1 MMILS
6 FVCSSLSSLSSSA
19 RLHHSFSLWWWYHP
33 LFLKAH
39 KIVPSFSVHRTK
51 VRRRRLSGKGERSRW
66 RGRLILSI
74 NPKKQ
79 FHRSRLFSSHKVSLT
94 LSLSQRG
101 RKREKKTKNDE
112 RRRRKTTSV
121 AMMRVCVLPARVNK
135 KGWSVVRRRKNA
147 FFLVFF
153 FSHKKKGK
161 KKRTIV

>member
-74 NPKKQ
+74 NPKNS
-79 FHRSRLFSSHKVSLT
+79 FIDHVSFPLT
-94 LSLSQRG
+94 KSLWLSLSQRG

-121 AMMRVCVLPARVNK
+121 AMMRVCVLPSRVNK
-135 KGWSVVRRRKNA
+135 KGWSVVRRPKNA

-161 KKRTIV
+161 TIV